1 MKSLLL
7 LVIAFGVFLLVRFIM
22 KRVNEIQQDETTSS
36 RDAQNNYHDGNAERM
51 ITCAECGLRLPESE
65 AILLDATTSVEANQQ
80 LAFCSQE
87 HKRLYLEK
95 HPDA

>member
-7 LVIAFGVFLLVRFIM
+7 LIIAFGIFLLVRFIM
-22 KRVNEIQQDETTSS
+22 KRVREIQQDEATSS
-36 RDAQNNYHDGNAERM
+36 RNAQNNYYDGNAERM
-51 ITCAECGLRLPESE
+51 VSCAECGLRLPESE
-65 AILLDATTSVEANQQ
+65 AILLDPAAKDATQQ

-95 HPDA
+95 HPYA